1 MNRFRLLPLFALGLL
16 LHATNASAQLEANAS
31 NANPLEKR
39 RAGAGATLSG
49 GAVSAITV
57 RSGGAGYSTAPAVT
71 IAEPGGGGTTATA
84 TAVLTGD
91 MVTSVTVNTAGSGY
105 TKAPVITIAPPP
117 ALTGTGGIQPISPQ
131 FAGMGQVSGSAG
143 PLELEDAN
151 LATAALADRFPSTA
165 NNTIVLQRAT
175 FGGGFASGVPR
186 YFLGDEI
193 LPPLV
198 NASGIPFASAQS
210 NPIDQEADILAQARA
225 YWRQEPLRPDETLTA
240 GLVVTPTNT
249 VPSGTAHLPNDLAL
263 TNCVTTQGSDAVTCA
278 STANLRA
285 GMSMSGTGIAAGT
298 KVLSVATANT
308 TDFTITKPATA
319 AGTVSL
325 TATGLNVEHF
335 YWSKHAE
342 KVFASQPGR
351 VAVNWVTQLTE
362 GGQYKLK
369 TETFSVSSAT
379 VKEVRTIFWT
389 ERTFDG
395 PRVVVRDSR
404 ITTVNPAYYAS
415 VPQSVDEEITLPGI
429 PATDPPITSS
439 LIDVEPPGAIT
450 KTLWFE
456 RIGNEGAMRAYNV
469 EGRIFIEYL
478 GNVRAGNDV
487 YEFLGSDVVD
497 IIRVPEPRYATVNLG
512 QEIRPA
518 VEDYSLFPSPKIDT
532 TPTPPFGTTAR
543 PDGVQVFHAERE
555 TGPPNFP
562 DNGEPFSGDAYSDVV
577 FYWLKEGSFGI
588 RWPKHQDRYW
598 QRWSPFL
605 SDYAHYTVDSEMGST
620 PATGMP
626 FGGDTLPQLVYQD
639 DPAQTEAKIDLTTQR
654 FYVTFDA
661 AAPLEEKHNRSLLR
675 FSSGSKVWYVNVY
688 SQAEDRAVELAS
700 ASNTT
705 ATTTITVPSTVGLT
719 PGMTVTGP
727 GLSGSATIVS
737 ITDATHLVLSQ
748 NIPDATNDLSYGSVT
763 LSSTTTITPSTE
775 TTITV
780 RDTTN
785 MVVNGIVYD
794 YAAYVGKITSIV
806 DGTHIKVI
814 KDPAYPTYPA
824 PYLADGLHHIVIYS
838 PSFSS
843 VDEWDYD
850 FSTPPSPTIT
860 VSSTTGLLVGMAVT
874 GPGITV
880 PTTISSVTD
889 ATRLVLSQPIPVGSR
904 SLTYQLVLQSTS
916 QTALAQTVVTVA
928 STVGL
933 EVGMVVSGPGITGT
947 VRISRILNGTQIE
960 LSVFVPSAT
969 NNLTYTVESD
979 KARPIDTGVLVGDR
993 LQPPPGHEIGGY
1005 ISKGHCY
1012 SPDAY
1017 LNPFTVGVDVAGTG
1031 AIIPVNAR
1039 ASSTNGVPDN
1049 HLTVRWFKRVPAPSA
1064 EFTDLYVPGKVGR
1077 YTVNYPADTNPLI
1090 VIAEGVGT
1098 GDLPAWEAAGDIYV
1112 QNDAAATGYNPNEEH
1127 AWMIGGRAYAMR
1139 DDLNIAVSGIPQQSQ
1154 PFVLLAYTDPDD
1166 GRPSIHAYKV
1176 VREDAT
1182 HTFNY
1187 NAVAGTLLNSPYPLP
1202 LMSLPFDAN
1211 GVCVNEEVTPPSGED
1226 PAPNAAAPGIY
1237 GSFAMKDRK
1246 GFHWVFRG
1254 PHDGVDTSKK
1264 IAMRYYYPSRD
1275 GFFIPR
1281 PSGSTLAQREPAA
1294 GTIMPF
1300 LRPLNTGVPVG
1311 DPVTG
1316 ASLTVNFI
1324 PKWPDSVPEL
1334 RVGETLTLPKFGL
1347 PQVRGQVSAEVFYEQ
1362 SQALVSAIP
1371 SVTLHDPSREKIID
1385 ISAVGLEKLPSAVP
1399 TTSYLGKVYFQ
1410 RLPPDL
1416 QERIYFDPLRA
1427 NTQLGE
1433 KGKLVLRGE
1442 FHDEIAGEDYLDL
1455 NLLTAAQKNA
1465 LKALVESGDDK
1476 SKWDNL
1482 IDGLSTTLR
1491 TYIEDPAKKGTFIA
1505 DSTLDDIVEEDEIA
1519 IIRSSEAA
1527 VDSYALT
1534 ATGEG
1539 AGYVTLV
1546 FGNGRA
1552 FTPQGDPVQV
1562 KVIRVAPQLYTG
1574 DLKVLFSKNP
1584 LDEQVTL
1591 RHSGDYAGRP
1601 QDYDFEWR
1609 WAPGAAKAPL
1619 VYTMSWSRAVGGGN
1633 TSWDFARN
1641 PEGALPTDDEYTEP
1655 QIFPRSVIV
1664 HDAAYQDGTDLPGVV
1679 LKSTAASEVDF
1690 TSGVPGEIVFS
1701 ATMGDLDGFVLY
1713 VNGAPALANL
1723 APAEFTNTD
1732 ASSGLVPGGLQR
1744 QFRVARSY
1752 FAKGP
1757 NKLEVALFT
1766 DADDGVSSF
1775 MDFRLD
1781 ITAETDVVAR
1791 NFQSVLDPTGKN
1803 TNVALV
1809 GGDTSLPFGGPTFV
1823 LNDRWFTM
1831 RYRPKSG
1838 VTNVAGTGWSRWMPA
1853 QFVPGWIKRVLDA
1866 INPFEQRVK
1875 DLFNNQISTDA
1886 SVLTQAGTRWEGD
1899 IALTLD
1905 NIDDVGLIEIYETV
1919 LNRARGMSID
1929 ANTNDPDTNNA
1940 LLLAAGY
1947 LSDLYTLLGNEAFAD
1962 AANPTISTDDVNTST
1977 EINTSRYSFENQ
1989 VASSLDEELALLR
2002 GRDASSTTIS
2012 VAPAYNRLYWNYT
2025 GGINGGEAL
2034 YATNYNIKEKAGSS
2048 TADGVIDAADA
2059 YRMFPQGHG
2068 DAYGHYLTALKGY
2081 YRLLSSPNFDW
2092 QRRAEAVLVLGQ
2104 AVTVDYVDERKFAGD
2119 AALIARTAEEVCA
2132 LTFRQQYEDSEPG
2145 WEQFKDPVSNRH
2157 WGLNDWTSRS
2167 AQGAYYHWVVA
2178 NAMLPDED
2186 NYNIGVE
2193 KIDRASVPELNELA
2207 ASVNS
2212 FQSTADSASSRLNP
2226 LGLSPGAI
2234 AFDISPSELQS
2245 GKTHYEQVY
2254 ERALT
2259 SLVNAAGSFNQAARM
2274 TRLLRSQENQ
2284 VDDYNTAIVD
2294 QELAYRNQLI
2304 EIYGQPYDGEIG
2316 PGKTYSQ
2323 DYYGPDLNH
2332 WFVVD
2337 RPFAAYPKALV
2348 DTINTDSAKLRI
2360 TKETAN
2366 NDFTTSTV
2374 ADIIKERSTQTEE
2387 VEVTVYPNQFI
2398 QYSDVFLPSMGSRPE
2413 TGELQIAL
2421 QGSHRAYLD
2430 LKDALENVST
2440 LERQFQ
2446 REGGLLTEAIAA
2458 HAKELKDTEDAND
2471 SIERLNRIRAAM
2483 ESEAELADH
2492 LSDVSEKLAEGAQE
2506 FLPRVL
2512 GFSIDGTAPARG
2524 GIKLAGTVA
2533 YLVTK
2538 VTSLLLNTVARR
2550 LDNDANAEQN
2560 TLDEELLKLGF
2571 TQEERQQAY
2580 EFEQVYRELIDQST
2594 ALAQPAMAY
2603 QQANERVRNVLARGL
2618 RLQEERETFRKRA
2631 AAIIQGYRTKD
2642 VTFRVFRNEALEQY
2656 RSLYTLAGRYTY
2668 LAAKSYDYETGLLG
2682 TTEGRAVISRIVASR
2697 SLGDLTDGVP
2707 QSTTSTLGD
2716 AGLAG
2721 TMAQMQADYSVA
2733 KTRLGINNPDLY
2745 NTIFSLR
2752 GELFRI
2758 MDDPTKTSDDTA
2770 WRQVLEQHFKA
2781 NLMAD
2786 SDVAAWCRNIK
2797 KTDGSAVPGII
2808 IPFSTNIQHGMNFF
2822 GLPLAA
2828 GDHAYTPS
2836 SFATKIAS
2844 IGIALPGYVGM
2855 DEYAVGNP
2863 NSGTPALGD
2872 PLALSATPYVYVIPI
2887 GTDYLRAPPLGDTD
2901 VIRAWDV
2908 ADQALPLPF
2917 NLGNSDFNSTQF
2929 FNANG
2934 TLSEQPWIL
2943 RKHQAFRPVSD
2954 PAFLLGGAPAEFT
2967 NRRLIAR
2974 SVWNSG
2980 WKIVIPAYTLLND
2993 EQEGLNRFAATVRDI
3008 RLFLKTYS
3016 HSGN

>member
-16 LHATNASAQLEANAS
+16 LHATTAQAQLEANAS

-84 TAVLTGD
+84 TAVLTGNV
-91 MVTSVTVNTAGSGY
+91 VTSVTVNTAGSGY
-105 TKAPVITIAPPP
+105 SGVPVVTIAPPP

-131 FAGMGQVSGSAG
+131 FAGMGQVAGSVG
-143 PLELEDAN
+143 PVKLADAN
-151 LATAALADRFPSTA
+151 LASAAVADRFPSTA

-249 VPSGTAHLPNDLAL
+249 VPSGTAHLPNDLPL
-263 TNCVTTQGSDAVTCA
+263 TNCVTTQGSDAITCD
-278 STANLRA
+278 STTNLRA
-285 GMSMSGTGIAAGT
+285 GMTVSGTGIAAGT
-298 KVLSVATANT
+298 RVLSVATANT
-308 TDFTITKPATA
+308 TDFTITKSATA

-325 TATGLNVEHF
+325 TATGLNEERF

-342 KVFASQPGR
+342 KIFASQPGR
-351 VAVNWVTQLTE
+351 VVVNWVTQLTE

-369 TETFSVSSAT
+369 AETFTVSSAT

-395 PRVVVRDSR
+395 PRVKVNDSR

-429 PATDPPITSS
+429 PATDPPITSD
-439 LIDVEPPGAIT
+439 LINVEPPGAIK

-512 QEIRPA
+512 KEIRPA
-518 VEDYSLFPSPKIDT
+518 VEDYSLFPSPKIAT

-562 DNGEPFSGDAYSDVV
+562 DDGEPFSGDAYSDVV

-598 QRWSPFL
+598 QRWSPKL
-605 SDYAHYTVDSEMGST
+605 DDYAHYSVDSEMGST

-700 ASNTT
+700 TSNTT

-737 ITDATHLVLSQ
+737 IIDDTHLVLSEVVPVGT
-748 NIPDATNDLSYGSVT
+748 NVFLYDTRTRSVVTYPVTTLTLTANNTSGLSVGGLVYNPASDYIGIITSIIDSTHLTSVKHPAYPSYTGLFIPNGATSTDYYTANAGNYLFTDQSIAATAPPTSVT
-763 LSSTTTITPSTE
+763 VVSTAGLTAGMIVTGPNIVGTVTIASVPDGTHLELSKAVPIGSYDLTFSKAVLPSTSAPAN
-775 TTITV
+775 TITV
-780 RDTTN
+780 
-785 MVVNGIVYD
+785 
-794 YAAYVGKITSIV
+794 A
-806 DGTHIKVI
+806 
-814 KDPAYPTYPA
+814 
-824 PYLADGLHHIVIYS
+824 
-838 PSFSS
+838 
-843 VDEWDYD
+843 
-850 FSTPPSPTIT
+850 STEA
-860 VSSTTGLLVGMAVT
+860 LEVGMVVT
-874 GPGITV
+874 GPGITG
-880 PTTISSVTD
+880 TATILQILNETQF
-889 ATRLVLSQPIPVGSR
+889 VLSQ
-904 SLTYQLVLQSTS
+904 SL
-916 QTALAQTVVTVA
+916 
-928 STVGL
+928 
-933 EVGMVVSGPGITGT
+933 P
-947 VRISRILNGTQIE
+947 N
-960 LSVFVPSAT
+960 AT
-969 NNLTYTVESD
+969 NLFAYTVESD
-979 KARPIDTGVLVGDR
+979 KAPPIDTGVLVGDR
-993 LQPPPGHEIGGY
+993 LQPPAGHEIGGY

-1039 ASSTNGVPDN
+1039 TSSTNGVPDN
-1049 HLTVRWFKRVPAPSA
+1049 HLTVRWFKRFPAPSA

-1077 YTVNYPADTNPLI
+1077 YTVTYPADTTPLI

-1098 GDLPAWEAAGDIYV
+1098 GDLEAWEAAGDIYV
-1112 QNDAAATGYNPNEEH
+1112 QNDATATGYNPNEEH

-1154 PFVLLAYTDPDD
+1154 PFVLLTYTDPND

-1182 HTFNY
+1182 YTFNY

-1202 LMSLPFDAN
+1202 LMSLPFDED
-1211 GVCVNEEVTPPSGED
+1211 GICLNEEVTPPSGED
-1226 PAPNAAAPGIY
+1226 PAPNAGAPGIY

-1264 IAMRYYYPSRD
+1264 IAMQYYYPSRD

-1281 PSGSTLAQREPAA
+1281 PAGSTLADREPAA

-1300 LRPLNTGVPVG
+1300 LRPLNTGVPIG

-1316 ASLTVNFI
+1316 ISLTVNFT

-1362 SQALVSAIP
+1362 SQALVSAMP
-1371 SVTLHDPSREKIID
+1371 SVTLHDPSREKVID

-1399 TTSYLGKVYFQ
+1399 TTSYLGKEYFQ

-1433 KGKLVLRGE
+1433 KGRLVLRGE

-1455 NLLTAAQKNA
+1455 NLLTVAQKNA
-1465 LKALVESGDDK
+1465 LKALVESGGDK

-1482 IDGLSTTLR
+1482 IDGLSTTVQ
-1491 TYIEDPAKKGTFIA
+1491 TFIEDPAKKGTFIA
-1505 DSTLDDIVEEDEIA
+1505 DSALDDIVEEDEIA

-1601 QDYDFEWR
+1601 QDYEFEWR

-1641 PEGALPTDDEYTEP
+1641 PGGALPTDDEYTGAE
-1655 QIFPRSVIV
+1655 IFPRSVIV

-1679 LKSTAASEVDF
+1679 LKSTATSEVDF

-1781 ITAETDVVAR
+1781 ITVETDVVAR

-1831 RYRPKSG
+1831 RYRPKTG

-1989 VASSLDEELALLR
+1989 VASSLEEELALLR

-2025 GGINGGEAL
+2025 GGIDGGEAL

-2119 AALIARTAEEVCA
+2119 AALIARTAEQVCA
-2132 LTFRQQYEDSEPG
+2132 LTFRQQYEDGEPG

-2193 KIDRASVPELNELA
+2193 KIDRTTVPELNELA

-2360 TKETAN
+2360 MKKTAN

-2374 ADIIKERSTQTEE
+2374 ADIIKVRSTQTEE

-2413 TGELQIAL
+2413 TGELQVAL
-2421 QGSHRAYLD
+2421 QEAHQAYLV

-2458 HAKELKDTEDAND
+2458 HAEELKDTKKTND
-2471 SIERLNRIRAAM
+2471 KIESLNTIRAAL
-2483 ESEAELADH
+2483 ESSVE
-2492 LSDVSEKLAEGAQE
+2492 LSDHIGSLGEKLAEDAQQ

-2512 GFSIDGTAPARG
+2512 GFSVDATAPARG
-2524 GIKLAGTVA
+2524 GLQLAGTIA
-2533 YLVTK
+2533 FAVTK
-2538 VTSLLLNTVARR
+2538 VTSLLLSNQARI
-2550 LDNDANAEQN
+2550 LDNDASEEGNS
-2560 TLDEELLKLGF
+2560 LDERLLSLGF
-2571 TQEERQQAY
+2571 KQEERQQAY
-2580 EFEQVYRELIDQST
+2580 EFEQVYRELIDQGT

-2618 RLQEERETFRKRA
+2618 RLLEERETFRKRA

-3008 RLFLKTYS
+3008 RLFLRTYS